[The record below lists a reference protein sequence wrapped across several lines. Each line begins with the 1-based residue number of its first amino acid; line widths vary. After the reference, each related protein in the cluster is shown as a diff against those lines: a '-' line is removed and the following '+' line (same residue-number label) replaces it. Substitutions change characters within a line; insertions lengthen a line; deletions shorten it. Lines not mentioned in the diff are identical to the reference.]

1 MKIPITLIPANM
13 EVLRVT
19 KKEFAIIAAAMK
31 TYYPRENLIPNNEA
45 MELWYKQLE
54 DIPYKV
60 AEACLNEWVATN
72 RWSPSIADLREAA
85 SRILKGEAP
94 DWGEGWKRVQ
104 RAISNF
110 GYYRAQEAV
119 ASLDDLT
126 RAVVDRM
133 GFRNLCLSE
142 NQEADRANFRMIYE
156 QLVVRKEKED
166 QTPKAVRDLIASI
179 RNENKLLEG

>member
-1 MKIPITLIPANM
+1 MT
-13 EVLRVT
+13 R
-19 KKEFAIIAAAMK
+19 KEFATVAAAMK
-31 TYYPRENLIPNNEA
+31 TYYPRENLIPNDQA
-45 MELWYKQLE
+45 MELWYRQLE
-54 DIPYKV
+54 DIPYQV
-60 AEACLNEWVATN
+60 AEACLNEWVAQN

-110 GYYRAQEAV
+110 GYYRTEEAV

-142 NQEADRANFRMIYE
+142 SQETDRANFRMIYE
-156 QLVVRKEKED
+156 QLAERKKKED
-166 QTPKAVRDLIASI
+166 QVPKKVLEVIEMMRKEP
-179 RNENKLLEG
+179 RRLEG